1 MKENRIGFLH
11 VQSPAA
17 ATDFGI
23 SPKSAGSGDF
33 CPLTQ
38 SPGGETPVPP
48 RGNRAIKGINNTR
61 TLKNS
66 PLHFPQE
73 YDIKKNNATNGKI
86 AHRVPSRERR
96 PSAASRL
103 RRRAL
108 GSPGSGPR
116 ERDGVTPRYRR
127 QSAHNRANAG
137 GTAEGRAFRPRVL

>member
-1 MKENRIGFLH
+1 MYDCYSCKYLISNILNENIQFIEQLSVWVTARFRYFDE
-11 VQSPAA
+11 S
-17 ATDFGI
+17 
-23 SPKSAGSGDF
+23 F
-33 CPLTQ
+33 CQMAL
-38 SPGGETPVPP
+38 S
-48 RGNRAIKGINNTR
+48 NTNLKR
-61 TLKNS
+61 ELKNS